1 MTITLSPWVT
11 IGFNLV
17 IGLALGNML
26 YRGDFCIAGILRD
39 QFLFQDRTLLRP
51 LLLAVGL
58 TLSLFT
64 LARYI
69 GLVSATPPPTFG
81 LPSIASMTGRWL
93 FGIGMVLAGGCVI
106 STLYKMGSGNLSHGV
121 AFVGIVTGSVF
132 YAELQPLFKE
142 LLQTGGA
149 SENKL
154 LIQHWPLTAE
164 TINVIVILL
173 TFFFALR
180 WYRGGLLQIVA
191 AANGYLQPWKIAIG
205 LALLNLSAYLI
216 NGWPLGISTAY
227 LRIGLWLESQL
238 FSAHV
243 LHLEQLLQQTG
254 LTTTS
259 PTGTM
264 SDPTL
269 LTELPFMAGILGGAL
284 LTSLFLKEFR
294 VYGLPPWRQGLTAF
308 TGGILIALGA
318 RLANGCNIKFLLG
331 GLPLLSIEA
340 LLFVMSMLLG
350 AWHGAQ
356 KLPLVI
362 TQTED
367 SG

>member
-1 MTITLSPWVT
+1 MTIFSPSV
-11 IGFNLV
+11 IVCFNLI

-58 TLSLFT
+58 TLLLFT

-69 GLVSATPPPTFG
+69 GLVPAAPPPTFG
-81 LPSIASMTGRWL
+81 PPSVASLAGGWL

-121 AFVGIVTGSVF
+121 AFVGIVAGSVL
-132 YAELQPLFKE
+132 YAELQPLLKG
-142 LLQTGGA
+142 LLKTGGT
-149 SENKL
+149 SGYPL

-164 TINVIVILL
+164 IINVTVILL
-173 TFFFALR
+173 TLFFALR
-180 WYRGGLLQIVA
+180 WYRAGLLQVIA
-191 AANGYLQPWKIAIG
+191 AANGYLQPWKIAVG

-227 LRIGLWLESQL
+227 LRIGLWLEAL
-238 FSAHV
+238 FVPDHTQHAHA
-243 LHLEQLLQQTG
+243 LFQQNRLLAGATA
-254 LTTTS
+254 
-259 PTGTM
+259 
-264 SDPTL
+264 DPSL
-269 LTELPFMAGILGGAL
+269 LNELPLMAGILGGAC
-284 LTSLFLKEFR
+284 LTALFLKEFR
-294 VYGLPPWRQGLTAF
+294 VYGLPPWRQGLAAF
-308 TGGILIALGA
+308 IGGILIALGA

-356 KLPLVI
+356 ILPLVI
-362 TQTED
+362 TQTD
-367 SG
+367 NSG